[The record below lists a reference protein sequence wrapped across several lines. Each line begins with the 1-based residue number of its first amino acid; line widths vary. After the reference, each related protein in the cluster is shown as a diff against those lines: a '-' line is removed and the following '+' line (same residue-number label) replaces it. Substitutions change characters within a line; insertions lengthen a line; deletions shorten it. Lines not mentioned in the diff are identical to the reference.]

1 MYVGPVEAGVEL
13 LTTRTV
19 RDMDVEYRAP
29 QDVLER
35 VLVVNNSTPAPLL
48 QNEETRWEKVT
59 PGTCGETIPS
69 GFARNLWPLRS
80 DRFERFTNKAP
91 GFAGGY
97 LLNPDQVVQQFYDSE
112 DLLPASTAVS
122 PAVSSLS

>member
-48 QNEETRWEKVT
+48 QNEETRWEKVKVRT
-59 PGTCGETIPS
+59 AREVS
-69 GFARNLWPLRS
+69 GL
-80 DRFERFTNKAP
+80 
-91 GFAGGY
+91 
-97 LLNPDQVVQQFYDSE
+97 QFCTKE
-112 DLLPASTAVS
+112 LKFQG
-122 PAVSSLS
+122 SSNRA